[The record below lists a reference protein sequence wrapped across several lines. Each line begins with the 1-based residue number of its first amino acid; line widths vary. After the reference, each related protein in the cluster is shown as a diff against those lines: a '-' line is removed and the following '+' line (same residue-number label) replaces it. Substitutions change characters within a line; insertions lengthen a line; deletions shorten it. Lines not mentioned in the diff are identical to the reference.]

1 MGLNIDMR
9 GKIRFSRWLMAA
21 TVLAVAEY
29 TGAAPLE
36 TASPTAAQA
45 QSSSDFFRFTS
56 PYRRSD
62 RYFQNLFGPPNWGR
76 QQRKPHQ
83 PSDNSRTPQRK
94 TKLKPEQN
102 ETTASEKPTT
112 HGVGTAIAT
121 IQNLPLPRP
130 RPPPWAEPH
139 SFAEAAGPAFNTA
152 DVTSAPTDCDEH
164 LAAIAIIKPLPWL
177 IGPEFCGGH
186 DMVELDAV
194 VLANHSR
201 VEVKPAAILRCAM
214 AESFA
219 AWVRDEVSGHISM
232 LGAALRGVENYD
244 SYECRSR
251 NRVLGAKLSEH
262 AKGNA
267 IDVRAFMLTD
277 GRRIELTDA
286 TVAKTLREEL
296 QESACHRFTTVLG
309 PGADSYH
316 NGHIHLDILERSH
329 GSRICEWDVREPPPP
344 ATKIASAHVQLAA
357 TSVLAQPQPR
367 DNQTVTA
374 GPWAIATTYKA
385 NKFESC
391 TMSRSE
397 GELGIT
403 FVRTQDG
410 LLVILESPKWKLD
423 RGKVYTV
430 RLFAGSLSVDAKA
443 LAETKNVT
451 IALSD
456 TKLNSKLR
464 SASILE
470 VRGEGATLRVP
481 LDGSS
486 TAFERLETCFNR
498 REASET
504 NPFVRRKAS
513 ETNPFVAPSR
523 KR

>member
-1 MGLNIDMR
+1 
-9 GKIRFSRWLMAA
+9 
-21 TVLAVAEY
+21 
-29 TGAAPLE
+29 
-36 TASPTAAQA
+36 
-45 QSSSDFFRFTS
+45 
-56 PYRRSD
+56 
-62 RYFQNLFGPPNWGR
+62 
-76 QQRKPHQ
+76 
-83 PSDNSRTPQRK
+83 
-94 TKLKPEQN
+94 
-102 ETTASEKPTT
+102 
-112 HGVGTAIAT
+112 
-121 IQNLPLPRP
+121 
-130 RPPPWAEPH
+130 
-139 SFAEAAGPAFNTA
+139 
-152 DVTSAPTDCDEH
+152 
-164 LAAIAIIKPLPWL
+164 
-177 IGPEFCGGH
+177 
-186 DMVELDAV
+186 
-194 VLANHSR
+194 
-201 VEVKPAAILRCAM
+201 
-214 AESFA
+214 
-219 AWVRDEVSGHISM
+219 
-232 LGAALRGVENYD
+232 
-244 SYECRSR
+244 
-251 NRVLGAKLSEH
+251 
-262 AKGNA
+262 
-267 IDVRAFMLTD
+267 
-277 GRRIELTDA
+277 
-286 TVAKTLREEL
+286 
-296 QESACHRFTTVLG
+296 VLG

-357 TSVLAQPQPR
+357 TSVLAQPQTR
-367 DNQTVTA
+367 DSQAVTA

-456 TKLNSKLR
+456 TRLNSKLR

-486 TAFERLETCFNR
+486 TAFERLETCFNK

-504 NPFVRRKAS
+504 NPLVRRKAS